1 MTIADLSIRFS
12 RYFPF
17 PLNSSPVGLPARS
30 KIFEMSIQ
38 RDPYNW
44 SGKLYEKYCLE
55 MGNYTRE
62 NVVRALG
69 AARQRNEIAFLREW
83 PTRFENH
90 RLVEKGMADM
100 FIYLVQH
107 ALVFVVP
114 ANEFPFAF
122 VRSLDCAIFV

>member
-1 MTIADLSIRFS
+1 
-12 RYFPF
+12 
-17 PLNSSPVGLPARS
+17 
-30 KIFEMSIQ
+30 MSIQ

-100 FIYLVQH
+100 FIYLVRARGDFH
-107 ALVFVVP
+107 TAHYFVCVFAGGV
-114 ANEFPFAF
+114 
-122 VRSLDCAIFV
+122 

>member
-1 MTIADLSIRFS
+1 
-12 RYFPF
+12 
-17 PLNSSPVGLPARS
+17 
-30 KIFEMSIQ
+30 MSIQ

-107 ALVFVVP
+107 ARVFVSLSMIFVL
-114 ANEFPFAF
+114 AF
-122 VRSLDCAIFV
+122 YRSLDRAICVRVSNFALRFCLLCPIKLGSHV

>member
-1 MTIADLSIRFS
+1 
-12 RYFPF
+12 
-17 PLNSSPVGLPARS
+17 
-30 KIFEMSIQ
+30 MSIQ

-62 NVVRALG
+62 NVVRALS

-100 FIYLVQH
+100 FIYLVR
-107 ALVFVVP
+107 ARGDSIRRMTLYMCLMVSCEC
-114 ANEFPFAF
+114 N
-122 VRSLDCAIFV
+122 S